1 MKKEKLKLLDLTY
14 DVTFK
19 AFMMSPATSGLKAR
33 FIHLITGIDENL
45 LQKAKYQSV
54 ELPTKH
60 MKDKTYKTDIIVQID
75 NHILSLEMNA
85 IYYPEVK
92 IKNTQYMHVLASESF
107 ERGEKYE
114 NRLIIQINIDN
125 YDAYGFH
132 ELIYEFRIMEMK
144 HLVLENENYIKYHI
158 NLCKLEENCYNEEK
172 ELINIL
178 RIFKIRKEEEL
189 EKLRGEEY
197 MDEAIDEIKRICR
210 DENIIGLYN
219 AEVVAKKEMNNRL
232 DYAEKCGIEKGIEQ
246 EKLQIARNMLKE
258 TTDIPFIMRVIG
270 LTKEQIEGLK

>member
-1 MKKEKLKLLDLTY
+1 
-14 DVTFK
+14 
-19 AFMMSPATSGLKAR
+19 
-33 FIHLITGIDENL
+33 
-45 LQKAKYQSV
+45 
-54 ELPTKH
+54 
-60 MKDKTYKTDIIVQID
+60 
-75 NHILSLEMNA
+75 MNA
-85 IYYPEVK
+85 TYYPEVK

-132 ELIYEFRIMEMK
+132 ELIYEFQIMEMK

-246 EKLQIARNMLKE
+246 EKLQIARNMLKKE
-258 TTDIPFIMRVIG
+258 IKISTIMEITG
-270 LTKEQIEGLK
+270 LSKKQIKKLNEIIRIDT